1 MDDHLFVSFPWS
13 TQNNNIVREHDEQ
26 SCSSEKMNKVE
37 TVSENKKSDRNLG
50 HNIYV
55 AGLSTRTEEADLE
68 ELFHPFGEVMIILF
82 RIY

>member
-1 MDDHLFVSFPWS
+1 
-13 TQNNNIVREHDEQ
+13 
-26 SCSSEKMNKVE
+26 MNKVE